1 MSLRE
6 LDSGRVIADIDL
18 SLPVLPL
25 MAFCVSPPL
34 IVMDLMREGNL
45 RQYLSGRGWNEQRG
59 KELLLDVSE
68 GMIYLHSLGILH
80 GDLKSLNVLV
90 DGSRAV
96 ITDFGLSKLLFEVSR
111 SLRANTQHVAGTP
124 NFSSPELLN
133 GAMIQPPADVYAYG
147 MVCYEVVSK
156 GLYPFGNKANLG
168 AIVFSV
174 VVKQETPERP
184 EGVEDEMWAL
194 MKRCWSYEPG
204 ERPDFVKVRD
214 DLERLV

>member
-1 MSLRE
+1 
-6 LDSGRVIADIDL
+6 
-18 SLPVLPL
+18 
-25 MAFCVSPPL
+25 
-34 IVMDLMREGNL
+34 MDLMREGNL
-45 RQYLSGRGWNEQRG
+45 RQYLAGRGWNQQRG

-133 GAMIQPPADVYAYG
+133 GAMIQPPADVYAFG
-147 MVCYEVVSK
+147 MVAYEIVSK
-156 GLYPFGNKANLG
+156 GLYPYGDKPNLG

-194 MKRCWSYEPG
+194 MKRTWSYEAS

-214 DLERLV
+214 DLEKLV